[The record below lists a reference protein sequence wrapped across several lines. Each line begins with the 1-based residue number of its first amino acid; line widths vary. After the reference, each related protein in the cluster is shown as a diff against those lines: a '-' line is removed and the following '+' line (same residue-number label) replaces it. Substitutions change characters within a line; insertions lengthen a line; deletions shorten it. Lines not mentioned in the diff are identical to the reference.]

1 VRRKKMRKERR
12 IERGESYPVKNG
24 VEKRRV

>member
-1 VRRKKMRKERR
+1 VRRRKMRKEKRM
-12 IERGESYPVKNG
+12 ERGKSYPVKNV

>member
-1 VRRKKMRKERR
+1 MRKEKR
-12 IERGESYPVKNG
+12 IERGKSYLVKNG

>member
-1 VRRKKMRKERR
+1 VRRRKMRKEKR
-12 IERGESYPVKNG
+12 IERGESYPVKNS